1 LISAQK
7 RLSTAGKA
15 SCIGV
20 EEEEEQE
27 EVVESL
33 VEKAV
38 FVVTGEL
45 KFESAYTSVQQ

>member
-1 LISAQK
+1 
-7 RLSTAGKA
+7 
-15 SCIGV
+15 V
-20 EEEEEQE
+20 EEEEG

-45 KFESAYTSVQQ
+45 ML